1 MSADH
6 CRVAHAST
14 HADRLLPRDAAERLT
29 PRVAEYFDLPAAVL
43 RVDPVSVYADGSGAL
58 MTFGAD
64 PAGGRCRQGVGRADH
79 IGVAVMSSATE
90 PREHILDAVRE
101 EYDHPGVRIVPL
113 EAPGWTYGYS
123 AIVDAGSLFIGGA
136 VTRFV
141 KVDGLSTLSVAFRGV
156 NGPLDHCA
164 TLAVADDILAAV
176 GWSDGGRLTRIGR

>member
-6 CRVAHAST
+6 VRAARASAR
-14 HADRLLPRDAAERLT
+14 ADGLLPRDAAERLT
-29 PRVAEYFDLPAAVL
+29 SRVAEYFGLPAAAL
-43 RVDPVSVYADGSGAL
+43 RVDPVSVYGDGSGAL
-58 MTFGAD
+58 LTFGTD
-64 PAGGRCRQGVGRADH
+64 PAGGRCQQEAGRADH
-79 IGVAVMSSATE
+79 IGVSVMSSDAE
-90 PREHILDAVRE
+90 PRDHTLDAVRE

-141 KVDGLSTLSVAFRGV
+141 KIDGLSTLSVAFRGV

-176 GWSDGGRLTRIGR
+176 GWADGGRLTPVGL